1 MFSTGPKPVP
11 PQILEYT
18 IPRTG
23 KQLRIELNTSK
34 DGISQNITTNK
45 GMFTLFNNGLRIEGT
60 KKIAEKYYDAIIN
73 KNDYIRS
80 EETGIG
86 NINADTSFIVL
97 TPRK

>member
-23 KQLRIELNTSK
+23 KQLTIELNTSK

-86 NINADTSFIVL
+86 NNNADTSFIVL